1 MEKAT
6 FVYCDYYDTSMTY
19 FNSSLTLLRA
29 GNHKMMIY
37 NNKVSH
43 RTKSISLKNEPCLT
57 GPNFVNYHPFIFSLD
72 KCNGSCN
79 ALGD

>member
-1 MEKAT
+1 
-6 FVYCDYYDTSMTY
+6 
-19 FNSSLTLLRA
+19 
-29 GNHKMMIY
+29 MMIY